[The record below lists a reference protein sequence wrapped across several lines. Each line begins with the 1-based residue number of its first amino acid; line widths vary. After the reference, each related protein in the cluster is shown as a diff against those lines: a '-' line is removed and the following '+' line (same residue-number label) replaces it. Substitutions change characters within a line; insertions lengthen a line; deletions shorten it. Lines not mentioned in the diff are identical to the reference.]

1 MDGLYLFLLEG
12 SRVALLQL
20 QQKLLTS
27 FLNDLARVGLDSL
40 DNCYDEVL
48 DLGTF
53 GLDQRGLEAQQSW
66 DDEHGVLT
74 GTRVRVF
81 QTTLDQVVEH
91 VLELLRQLDV
101 RPYAFVRRLSHNGF
115 RAAQVVDE
123 SGYQRPHLLL
133 YLWIGLHVSHHLEE
147 HLIRFQKHLYH
158 LVGLTLGSCTG
169 LRLVNL
175 GSVRKLVEGWSYE
188 AAAEGHEEV
197 VRLVLVLDDVLHELT
212 LSLLLFEQNRLVDL
226 LERA

>member
-74 GTRVRVF
+74 STRVCIFKSRAHNLYQHILKF
-81 QTTLDQVVEH
+81 LCE
-91 VLELLRQLDV
+91 LDV
-101 RPYAFVRRLSHNGF
+101 GADALMRRLAHNGL
-115 RAAQVVDE
+115 Q
-123 SGYQRPHLLL
+123 
-133 YLWIGLHVSHHLEE
+133 
-147 HLIRFQKHLYH
+147 
-158 LVGLTLGSCTG
+158 
-169 LRLVNL
+169 
-175 GSVRKLVEGWSYE
+175 
-188 AAAEGHEEV
+188 
-197 VRLVLVLDDVLHELT
+197 
-212 LSLLLFEQNRLVDL
+212 
-226 LERA
+226 